1 MDIFAVTPM
10 SQDIELE
17 AGKTYEASILVSNP
31 ANATKNFTYQV
42 TVSPY
47 SVTGSDYAADLL
59 TLSNRSEITKW
70 IKIEEPSGTLAPNE
84 SKKIK
89 FTISVPETAPS
100 GGQYAALL
108 VSGRGEGQDGDG
120 VTINSVLEI
129 ASIVFA
135 NVEGETIHEGEIVD
149 NAIPGLVF
157 STPITVGATLE
168 NKGNVHEAAEVF
180 LTVKNSFTG
189 ETIYPKGDELNGIR
203 EIIMPET
210 TRYLTR
216 EVSEVPA
223 LGVFE
228 ITQEVFYLG
237 EKSIETKTVFDC
249 PLWFVILTIFTIGAI
264 IGTVLAK
271 IKKKRSRLK
280 IA

>member
-228 ITQEVFYLG
+228 VTQEVSYLG
-237 EKSIETKTVFDC
+237 EKSTETKTVFVC

-264 IGTVLAK
+264 IGTALAK

>member
-237 EKSIETKTVFDC
+237 EKSIETKTVFVC

>member
-223 LGVFE
+223 LGGFE

-237 EKSIETKTVFDC
+237 EKSIETKTVFVC